1 MKKNMKSQL
10 QHLFQLNQLD
20 LKIHEFEDTL
30 ASIPGRQGEIESL
43 LGEKRKALELK
54 TKILA
59 ELEKTKRDK
68 EGDVAMAEAR
78 LKDFQGKLSQIKTNK
93 EYQAA
98 LKELADT
105 KKGNKAIEDQ
115 ILEAMTSIEAIKKE
129 KEEIESSLKE
139 QETSFEKERQDLEA
153 KERSLQGAILEVDQE
168 KQKILAQLDAKILSV
183 YQRIKKV
190 KRDAVSFVEGG
201 VCQGCFMNIP
211 PQLYIEIQKT
221 TAVHSCPSCSRI
233 LYLQKWQLETAP
245 REGAPQT
252 IIKEE
257 SL

>member
-1 MKKNMKSQL
+1 MKNQL

-20 LKIHEFEDTL
+20 LKIHELEDGL
-30 ASIPGRQGEIESL
+30 AAIPVRQGEIEAALS
-43 LGEKRKALELK
+43 EKRNALELK
-54 TKILA
+54 TNALA

-68 EGDVAMAEAR
+68 EGEVAMAEAR

-98 LKELADT
+98 LKELTDT
-105 KKGNKAIEDQ
+105 KKSNKAIEDQ
-115 ILEAMTSIEAIKKE
+115 ILELMTSAEALKKE
-129 KEEIESSLKE
+129 KEELEVSLKDL
-139 QETSFEKERQDLEA
+139 ETSFEKERQDLES
-153 KERSLQGAILEVDQE
+153 KEKSLQGMILEVDQE
-168 KQKILAQLDAKILSV
+168 KQKILSQLDAKVLST

-233 LYLQKWQLETAP
+233 LYLQKWQLEGTSQP
-245 REGAPQT
+245 
-252 IIKEE
+252 IIKE